1 MFAIIRSSSERAMDP
16 GLFITREMSTL
27 RQQVTA
33 KLRQAILSG
42 RFSPGE
48 RLIERELC
56 ESLGVSRPLVR
67 EALQQLQAEG
77 LLLHT
82 PHKGPTVATI
92 SPQEA
97 RDIYAVREY
106 LEALAGEGFAR
117 NASDEQIARLRRAL
131 DYLATPAASAT
142 TDALLAA
149 KNEFYAIL
157 LEGCGN
163 LVAGQMLTQ
172 LNNRIT
178 LLRRV
183 SLSRAGRLPQTL
195 KELDAIVSAM
205 EARDSAAAKALCA
218 SHVVRA
224 AEAAAAADAASL

>member
-1 MFAIIRSSSERAMDP
+1 MDATDSLQVNRA
-16 GLFITREMSTL
+16 MSTL
-27 RQQVTA
+27 RQQVTTT
-33 KLRQAILSG
+33 LRQAILAG
-42 RFSPGE
+42 RFAPGA

-67 EALQQLQAEG
+67 EALQLLQGEG
-77 LLLHT
+77 LILHT

-92 SPQEA
+92 SPSEA
-97 RDIYAVREY
+97 RDIYAVREV

-117 NASDEQIARLRRAL
+117 HATDAQIATLRRDL
-131 DYLATPAASAT
+131 DFLATPAASAT

-149 KNEFYAIL
+149 KNAFYATL

-163 LVAGQMLTQ
+163 AVVGQMLTQ

-183 SLSRAGRLPQTL
+183 SLGRPGRLPQTL
-195 KELDAIVSAM
+195 KELDAIVSAI
-205 EARDSAAAKALCA
+205 EVRDATTARALCA
-218 SHVVRA
+218 AHVAR
-224 AEAAAAADAASL
+224 AAAAAQEAEAAEP

>member
-1 MFAIIRSSSERAMDP
+1 MDSA
-16 GLFITREMSTL
+16 LFITREMSTL

-42 RFSPGE
+42 RFGPGE
-48 RLIERELC
+48 RLVERELC

-67 EALQQLQAEG
+67 EALQQLHAEG
-77 LLLHT
+77 LILHT

-92 SPQEA
+92 STQEA
-97 RDIYAVREY
+97 KDIYAVREY

-117 NASDEQIARLRRAL
+117 HASDAQMKRLRQAL

-163 LVAGQMLTQ
+163 LVAGQLLTQ

-178 LLRRV
+178 LLRRL
-183 SLSRAGRLPQTL
+183 SLSRAGRLPETL
-195 KELDAIVSAM
+195 KELDAIVRAL
-205 EARDSAAAKALCA
+205 EARDAAKAKKLCA
-218 SHVVRA
+218 SHVARA
-224 AEAAAAADAASL
+224 AVAAGGLEAEKGD

>member
-1 MFAIIRSSSERAMDP
+1 MDSA
-16 GLFITREMSTL
+16 LFITREMSTL

-42 RFSPGE
+42 RFGPGE
-48 RLIERELC
+48 RLVERELC

-67 EALQQLQAEG
+67 EALQQLHAEG
-77 LLLHT
+77 LILHT

-92 SPQEA
+92 STQEA
-97 RDIYAVREY
+97 KDIYAVREY

-117 NASDEQIARLRRAL
+117 HASDAQMKRLRQAL

-163 LVAGQMLTQ
+163 LVAGQLLTQ

-178 LLRRV
+178 LLRRL
-183 SLSRAGRLPQTL
+183 SLRRAGRLPETL
-195 KELDAIVSAM
+195 KELDAIVRAL
-205 EARDSAAAKALCA
+205 EARDAAKAKKLCA
-218 SHVVRA
+218 SHVARA
-224 AEAAAAADAASL
+224 AVAAGGLEAEKGD

>member
-1 MFAIIRSSSERAMDP
+1 MDSA
-16 GLFITREMSTL
+16 LFITREMSTL

-42 RFSPGE
+42 RFGPGE
-48 RLIERELC
+48 RLVERELC

-67 EALQQLQAEG
+67 EALQQLHAEG
-77 LLLHT
+77 LILHT

-92 SPQEA
+92 SAQEA
-97 RDIYAVREY
+97 KDIYAVREY

-117 NASDEQIARLRRAL
+117 HASDEQMKRLRQAL

-163 LVAGQMLTQ
+163 LVAGQLLTQ

-178 LLRRV
+178 LLRRL
-183 SLSRAGRLPQTL
+183 SLSRAGRLPETL
-195 KELDAIVSAM
+195 KELDAIVRALES
-205 EARDSAAAKALCA
+205 RDAAKAKELCA
-218 SHVVRA
+218 SHVARA
-224 AEAAAAADAASL
+224 AVAAGGLEAEKGD